1 MTRPFSANAR
11 SIWLVS
17 AIRPLLSNPT
27 KILEIGLA
35 CGHFSKQLQ
44 KYFPSAEISAVDPYI
59 YDANMLMDVADN
71 DLVFA
76 PYRDAWSSQAALD
89 EFFDNT
95 VLGLNPHLTS
105 ADDDPETEDSRL
117 YRMTSEAAVD
127 KFDDASLDLIYVDG
141 DHSHDAVLSDLRLYW
156 PKLKVGGVL
165 AGDDYENVHGWGVI
179 SAVDQFAAEEE
190 LTLNVQTEEE
200 TATRQWWFTKS

>member
-1 MTRPFSANAR
+1 MPRQFSANAR

-17 AIRPLLSNPT
+17 AIKPLLSNPT

-35 CGHFSKQLQ
+35 CGHFSKQLH
-44 KYFPSAEISAVDPYI
+44 KYFPTAEIHAVDPYT
-59 YDANMLMDVADN
+59 YDANMLMDAEDN

-76 PYRDAWSSQAALD
+76 PYRDAWSSQATLD

-95 VLGLNPHLTS
+95 VLGLNPQLTS
-105 ADDDPETEDSRL
+105 PDDDPETEDSRL
-117 YRMTSEAAVD
+117 YRMTSEDAVD
-127 KFDDASLDLIYVDG
+127 KFEDASLDFIYVDG
-141 DHSHDAVLSDLRLYW
+141 DHSHDTVLNDLRLYW
-156 PKLKVGGVL
+156 PKLKVGGVI
-165 AGDDYENVHGWGVI
+165 AGDDYEDVHGWGVI

-200 TATRQWWFTKS
+200 TATRQWWFTKA